1 MSTTTPPLIRR
12 LGLVVAGA
20 ALAWHV
26 DSAAACQVESGPT
39 RAALIELYTSEG
51 CSSCPPADQQ
61 LRQLPRSLDARA
73 DVVPLSLHVDYWD
86 SIGWKDP
93 FAQRRFNDRQSLLV
107 DLNHQR
113 TVYTP
118 QFFVGGRELRSWRG
132 GLQESVRQVNGT
144 PAAADIRIEARPTA
158 SGSLAVTASARSA
171 AAPAAL
177 YVALTENGLS
187 SRVTRGE
194 NGGSTLAH
202 DHVVRA
208 FYGPIA
214 LTSGQVTFARDIPL
228 PADWNRQHLE
238 VATFVAN
245 DRTGEVLQALAAREC
260 AVR

>member
-1 MSTTTPPLIRR
+1 MSTTIAPLIRR
-12 LGLVVAGA
+12 LSHVVTGA
-20 ALAWHV
+20 AFVWHLN
-26 DSAAACQVESGPT
+26 SAAACQIDSGPT

-61 LRQLPRSLDARA
+61 LSQLPRSLDASA
-73 DVVPLSLHVDYWD
+73 DIVPLSLHVDYWD

-93 FAQRRFNDRQSLLV
+93 FAQRRFDDRQTLLV
-107 DLNHQR
+107 NLNHQR

-132 GLQESVRQVNGT
+132 DLQESVRHVNGL

-202 DHVVRA
+202 DHLVRA

-214 LTSGQVTFARDIPL
+214 LTGNQVTFTRDVPL
-228 PADWNRQHLE
+228 PADWNRHHLD
-238 VATFVAN
+238 VAAFVAN
-245 DRTGEVLQALAAREC
+245 DQTGEVLQALAAREC